1 MVSTK
6 NKFKSIA
13 IYSSLKDSKVLHL
26 ANQIVEV
33 LSNLDIECVFP
44 NSSQITSS
52 MKKRGLSDKNVVKQC
67 DLVIA
72 IGGDG
77 TLLTSARNFGVFGV
91 PILGINLGNLGF
103 F

>member
-1 MVSTK
+1 M
-6 NKFKSIA
+6 
-13 IYSSLKDSKVLHL
+13 
-26 ANQIVEV
+26 
-33 LSNLDIECVFP
+33 
-44 NSSQITSS
+44 
-52 MKKRGLSDKNVVKQC
+52 VKQC

-103 F
+103 